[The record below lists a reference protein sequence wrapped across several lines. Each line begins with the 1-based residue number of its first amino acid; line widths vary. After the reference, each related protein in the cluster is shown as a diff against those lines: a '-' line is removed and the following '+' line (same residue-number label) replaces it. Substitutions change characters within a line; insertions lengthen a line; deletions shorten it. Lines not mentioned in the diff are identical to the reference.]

1 MPEDGAAMIARQ
13 VAIFVVLVGVAGCAS
28 APKLINDDYGLVLP
42 EDEYRA
48 RLEAWFNCD
57 ECANGQLRRV
67 QELGDAAV
75 SDLAE
80 AKSGSLIQIGADDIM
95 LADSDAILTER
106 CTRFTMPPPTGIVP
120 PGVTPAQTM
129 DECVERFKENR
140 DRRYRARA
148 TEALLAIRT
157 ESACRQLGV
166 DANGVRL
173 CLSLKPFYPPAY
185 IPETGRSTRS
195 MGLTVP

>member
-1 MPEDGAAMIARQ
+1 MPEDGAMISRS
-13 VAIFVVLVGVAGCAS
+13 VVLLTVLASVAGCAS
-28 APKLINDDYGLVLP
+28 APKLINDDYELILP
-42 EDEYRA
+42 EEKYRA

-67 QELGDAAV
+67 QELGNAAV

-80 AKSGSLIQIGADDIM
+80 AKSGSLILIGAAEIT
-95 LADSDAILTER
+95 LADNDAILTER
-106 CTRFTMPPPTGIVP
+106 CTRFTTPPPTGIVP
-120 PGVTPAQTM
+120 PGVTPAQTTTQ
-129 DECVERFKENR
+129 CIERFKENR
-140 DRRYRARA
+140 DRRYRGRA

-157 ESACRQLGV
+157 KDACANLGV
-166 DANGVRL
+166 DSNGVPL

-185 IPETGRSTRS
+185 IPETGRSIRS